1 MKKTIS
7 MAIALMLACSSIYG
21 LASCGGVKPSPDT
34 TADLEIFYWEAGNG
48 SVWLDKTIE
57 AFSAKYPEVNFVKR
71 YSSSNDTWGRT
82 GRSRE
87 KGGQAREGY

>member
-34 TADLEIFYWEAGNG
+34 TADLEIFYWEAP
-48 SVWLDKTIE
+48 L
-57 AFSAKYPEVNFVKR
+57 
-71 YSSSNDTWGRT
+71 
-82 GRSRE
+82 
-87 KGGQAREGY
+87 